1 MALTSI
7 RSRIITL
14 VWVAG
19 SFVSIIAFAAPPEK
33 LGFFRYS
40 IGSEA
45 LADWTIHSQ
54 TDRAGT
60 SELLGLFSL
69 KKDPKAKLMAFRRND
84 EGEKICAKE
93 RSLMNINKVKYE
105 KLTAPKGWA
114 CLYEEKESSRVT
126 AVKSFY
132 IKGKTRSTAF
142 ALVLVGE
149 SLPKDR
155 FLKAVD
161 ALKDVP

>member
-1 MALTSI
+1 MALKSVLT
-7 RSRIITL
+7 RAAAFF
-14 VWVAG
+14 WVAC
-19 SFVSIIAFAAPPEK
+19 FLVSSPVDAASSDK

-45 LADWTIHSQ
+45 VSDWTIHSQ

-60 SELLGLFSL
+60 NELLGLFSL
-69 KKDPKAKLMAFRRND
+69 KKDPKAKLMAFRRSND
-84 EGEKICAKE
+84 GDKICAKE
-93 RSLMNINKVKYE
+93 RSIMNINKVKYE
-105 KLTAPKGWA
+105 KLPTPKGWS
-114 CLYEEKESSRVT
+114 CLYQEKDSSRVT

-132 IKGKTRSTAF
+132 IKGKKTSSVF

-149 SLPKDR
+149 SLPTDR
-155 FLKAVD
+155 FLKAVA